1 MGLFDMFGAG
11 GGKLGIQP
19 QSSQVTPGGGLAGAV
34 GFQSGSRP
42 QQITSI
48 TLKLVLNETR
58 IEQTPQGPQQ
68 RTHARDVV
76 PPQTL
81 SGPFTTTPGQTH
93 PFTFNLAIPHG
104 LPNSTPQLA
113 SYRLVAAADID
124 GEIDPG
130 ATVDIQV
137 VGGSNPAM
145 MGGMPGAMP
154 GAMMG
159 GMPGAMPGA
168 MMGGM
173 PAPVA
178 PVQIGSPVM
187 GQWQDGQWHA
197 GRVVAMQNGM
207 FGVDWD
213 NPALGQSSW
222 LQPQQ
227 VQLVGAMMGS
237 APMMS
242 PGMGAPPPAKPSH
255 DPYSKQAHEVQAK
268 SSHDPSGKQ
277 AHAAPAIGA
286 PVHAQ
291 WQDGHWHPARV
302 VAHQNGMVGVDWDN
316 PALGQSSWV
325 QPHQVR
331 AV

>member
-1 MGLFDMFGAG
+1 M
-11 GGKLGIQP
+11 
-19 QSSQVTPGGGLAGAV
+19 
-34 GFQSGSRP
+34 
-42 QQITSI
+42 
-48 TLKLVLNETR
+48 
-58 IEQTPQGPQQ
+58 EQTPQGPHQ

-93 PFTFNLAIPHG
+93 PFTFNLAIPQG

-145 MGGMPGAMP
+145 MGGMPGAM
-154 GAMMG
+154 MG
-159 GMPGAMPGA
+159 GMPPS
-168 MMGGM
+168 
-173 PAPVA
+173 VA

-222 LQPQQ
+222 LHPQQ
-227 VQLVGAMMGS
+227 VQPVGAMMGN

-255 DPYSKQAHEVQAK
+255 DPYGKQSHEVHGK
-268 SSHDPSGKQ
+268 SSHDPYGK
-277 AHAAPAIGA
+277 HAAPAVGA

-291 WQDGHWHPARV
+291 WQDGQWHPARV
-302 VAHQNGMVGVDWDN
+302 AALQNGMVGVDWDN